1 MSSPNIFFCDQ
12 AIMTRILLRGA
23 TKLSTSF
30 CHGNSPISL
39 RGDIELSTS
48 FSHGNSWIIIN
59 DTQVDSD

>member
-1 MSSPNIFFCDQ
+1 
-12 AIMTRILLRGA
+12 MTCILLRGA

-39 RGDIELSTS
+39 RGDTELSTS